1 MVQSVL
7 AYRFGLWTYCSIK
20 EGVLADMVSSKIKC
34 CLQRTSAKCQQVLTN
49 NKQSGSNGWIFLLDR
64 YCCCIGGSLALWN
77 GDIQCVILDLLLQV
91 FVRLLLVVFHTI
103 CC

>member
-20 EGVLADMVSSKIKC
+20 EGVLADMVSSKNKC

-49 NKQSGSNGWIFLLDR
+49 NKQSGSNGNDTSRR
-64 YCCCIGGSLALWN
+64 YLEGYN
-77 GDIQCVILDLLLQV
+77 TPDLN
-91 FVRLLLVVFHTI
+91 H
-103 CC
+103 